1 MKGRS
6 SFEGATPSPARGRS
20 SLGVASLRSSLGSDV
35 GMRGVGASMSLVP
48 LPRSEAVHDPLMGAK
63 IRKPFGA
70 AFYIGQVAVID
81 YDSNTGERAYHV
93 VYEDGDEEHLSAA
106 EVRRTLVMPGLSAA
120 CSEAGGAF
128 SAVGS
133 RRVSAAAGMAFSGAP
148 TPRPSTGSHTAPQRW
163 YGSQGVMSNLPSWA
177 GPSSFIVAV
186 LATVGVVASM
196 TDMSFGFASV
206 DTGESSGAV
215 AGLSPPLPPW
225 AQLAPEAN
233 SEQHQWLQGDP
244 SVVASAPLHRDSS
257 INSEQKQSSADLSH
271 SDTQHAEVP
280 ALPAW
285 IDKVPSNDDFA
296 RLPDEKVRQE
306 KQEKSA
312 PASQSHLDGSDGLNL
327 HSNVEGGKASSS
339 ADAVHEREVAAAASA
354 LADASGLLVNAVS
367 NAVVGQLED
376 AWQFTSS
383 GVSAAT
389 DLFGSFSFSPEDA
402 FVPQGIDEDDATG
415 DGLESLVTFVLAASG
430 ILIIL
435 VSVFPSSSAPLSYL
449 AGGCGAQVPVAGVAG
464 QLVVPDSVPLQAAP
478 SPQRVVSS
486 PSPIQQGP
494 GPALAASP
502 QAPPVVAAASSP
514 APAIAASSPQLP
526 APAITAAPSP
536 QAPAQA
542 MAERS
547 PLALV
552 AATEIPAAVPALA
565 TPIQKPREVF
575 KGARTL
581 MALMGRTPKLDSEAL
596 QFRPPPPPA
605 SLMQPPPIHTQS
617 PQIQVNAW
625 YIEAEPLS
633 QERVV
638 KVVAVRQDS
647 VFAQPYVLNRLRSG
661 KITFTKDRR
670 YSGEVLIKSSY
681 LKEGPFHI
689 APGGRAPA
697 HINARFGASE
707 EDVQMQMPPSQWGQ
721 THQSAACPSCGSVY
735 MADAVYCRQCG
746 RKRDMGAAHLVPG
759 LTTPVPSVTPGTSGG
774 RLKSKFVIEESRFRH
789 TAALNKL
796 KEMGFDDCAELRD
809 LITKWNGNLSYTIRE
824 INGSPVGERA

>member
-6 SFEGATPSPARGRS
+6 SFEGVTPSPARGRS
-20 SLGVASLRSSLGSDV
+20 SLGSLRSSLGSDV

-63 IRKPFGA
+63 IKKHFGA
-70 AFYIGQVAVID
+70 TFYIGQVAVID

-120 CSEAGGAF
+120 CST
-128 SAVGS
+128 VGS
-133 RRVSAAAGMAFSGAP
+133 RRVSAAAMPFSGAP

-163 YGSQGVMSNLPSWA
+163 YGSQGVMSNLPSLA
-177 GPSSFIVAV
+177 GPSSFIVAM
-186 LATVGVVASM
+186 LTAVGVIASM

-206 DTGESSGAV
+206 DNGESSGAV

-233 SEQHQWLQGDP
+233 SEQHQWLQGDS

-257 INSEQKQSSADLSH
+257 VNSEQKHPGSDLSQ

-285 IDKVPSNDDFA
+285 MDKVPSNDEFA

-312 PASQSHLDGSDGLNL
+312 PASQSRLDGSDSVNQ
-327 HSNVEGGKASSS
+327 HVNIEDGKASSTT
-339 ADAVHEREVAAAASA
+339 DAVHEREVAAAASA
-354 LADASGLLVNAVS
+354 LADASGLLVSAVS
-367 NAVVGQLED
+367 NAFVGQLED

-383 GVSAAT
+383 GFSAAT
-389 DLFGSFSFSPEDA
+389 DLFGSVSFSPDDV
-402 FVPQGIDEDDATG
+402 FVSPGIDEEYGTG
-415 DGLESLVTFVLAASG
+415 DSLESLVTFVLAASG

-435 VSVFPSSSAPLSYL
+435 VSVFPSNSRSFSHL
-449 AGGCGAQVPVAGVAG
+449 AGGHSAPVPVAGVAG
-464 QLVVPDSVPLQAAP
+464 QLVLPDSVPLQAAP
-478 SPQRVVSS
+478 SPQQMVSA

-494 GPALAASP
+494 GPALAPSPIQQGPGPAPAASP
-502 QAPPVVAAASSP
+502 QAPPANSP
-514 APAIAASSPQLP
+514 GPAVTAPSPQLP
-526 APAITAAPSP
+526 APETTGAPSL
-536 QAPAQA
+536 QA

-552 AATEIPAAVPALA
+552 AVTEAPAAAPALA
-565 TPIQKPREVF
+565 TPIQKPREAF

-596 QFRPPPPPA
+596 QFRPPPPPP
-605 SLMQPPPIHTQS
+605 SLMLPPPVPTQN

-670 YSGEVLIKSSY
+670 FSGEVLIKSSY

-697 HINARFGASE
+697 HINARFGALE
-707 EDVQMQMPPSQWGQ
+707 EDVHMQMPPPQWGQ

-746 RKRDMGAAHLVPG
+746 RKRDMGTSHVVPG
-759 LTTPVPSVTPGTSGG
+759 LTTPVPSVTPGTAVG

-796 KEMGFDDCAELRD
+796 KEMGFDDCPELRE
-809 LITKWNGNLSYTIRE
+809 LITKWNGNLSYAIRE
-824 INGSPVGERA
+824 INGSPVGDRA